1 MEKHAYLIMAHNN
14 LYVLEKLLK
23 LLDYEKNDIFLHVD
37 KKCKEFKAREFKN
50 KLKKSNLY
58 IVKRRT
64 IEWASPSQMM
74 CEIELLEQATT
85 QYKYSYYHLLSGSDM
100 PLKSQKNIHSFFEKN
115 KNKEFLNYCDKF
127 DNTRTSCIN
136 LFNNI
141 GRKHSK
147 INSVK
152 YKLRT
157 EFIKL
162 QLRLNY
168 NHMRKYKMEIKK
180 GANWF
185 SITDNLARYIVDNKN
200 RIRKMFRYSICPDE
214 HFLQTFLWDSKY
226 RKNLYKPKI
235 MCTPNLRY
243 IDWNRGQP
251 YVFKKE
257 DYNLLINCNE
267 LFARKFDINTD
278 KEIIDMIYDYVK
290 TEEKNV

>member
-37 KKCKEFKAREFKN
+37 KKCKKFNASEFKN

-58 IVKRRT
+58 IVKRKN
-64 IEWASPSQMM
+64 IEWGSPSLMM
-74 CEIELLEQATT
+74 CEIELLEQATV
-85 QYKYSYYHLLSGSDM
+85 QYKYSYYHLLSESDM

-115 KNKEFLNYCDKF
+115 KNKEFLNYCDEF
-127 DNTRTSCIN
+127 DNTRTNCIN
-136 LFNNI
+136 LFNNM

-152 YKLRT
+152 YRLRMG
-157 EFIKL
+157 FIKL
-162 QLRLNY
+162 QVRLNY
-168 NHMRKYKMEIKK
+168 NHMKKYKMEIKK

-200 RIRKMFRYSICPDE
+200 RIRKMFRYSMCPDE
-214 HFLQTFLWDSKY
+214 HFLQTFLWDSEY

-235 MCTPNLRY
+235 MCAPNLRY

-267 LFARKFDINTD
+267 LFARKFDKNTD
-278 KEIIDMIYDYVK
+278 KEIIDMLYDYVK